1 MIRLP
6 PRSTR
11 TATLFPYTTL
21 FRSARRVHDDLDSL
35 IKLCEVL
42 TVADTAAGQR
52 RWRQLRG
59 PRPAQRCRADG
70 VRAAWGR
77 CTPDRTTGLLT
88 HKRRAP
94 SAESDHEIGS
104 AACRERV
111 CQYVKIAVVG
121 EYYKK
126 TKEK

>member
-35 IKLCEVL
+35 IKLCAVL
-42 TVADTAAGQR
+42 TVADPSAGQR

-59 PRPAQRCRADG
+59 PRPAQRCRADRSEEHTSELPSLMRHSSA
-70 VRAAWGR
+70 VFCLRKTTR
-77 CTPDRTTGLLT
+77 HTPTFIRQKHT
-88 HKRRAP
+88 P
-94 SAESDHEIGS
+94 
-104 AACRERV
+104 
-111 CQYVKIAVVG
+111 
-121 EYYKK
+121 
-126 TKEK
+126 